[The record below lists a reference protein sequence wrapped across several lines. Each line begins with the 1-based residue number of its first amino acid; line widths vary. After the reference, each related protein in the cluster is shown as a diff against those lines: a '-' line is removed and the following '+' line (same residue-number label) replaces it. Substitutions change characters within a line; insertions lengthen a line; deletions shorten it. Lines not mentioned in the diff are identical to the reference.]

1 MMNELDFKH
10 LNQIEDQK
18 RANIAV
24 KTELTNKINKVLE
37 RNYDILKS
45 IVEHNMIFKHN
56 GKEEFPVE
64 ETLNEYRR
72 MEYYYDSRAILDDK
86 TKKYLI
92 EDLKLLYEDKE
103 LEELELKHA
112 YLKNIYEDL
121 YNDLIISTG
130 QLMKFIQNKVASKAN

>member
-24 KTELTNKINKVLE
+24 KTELTNKINRVLE

-56 GKEEFPVE
+56 GKEEFPAE

-72 MEYYYDSRAILDDK
+72 LESYYDSRAILDDK

-130 QLMKFIQNKVASKAN
+130 QLMKFIQNKAASRAN